1 MRRLLTVIGMMCVS
15 MFAVN
20 STTVSAMERYVA
32 GVHYKIV
39 APEPSKTKTPH
50 VFSFFSYACPHCNHL
65 EPAVDT
71 WRKKQSNNVV
81 FERVPAQWNP
91 LFNDMARFYY
101 ALNELHLADQHSQ
114 TVFNE
119 IHKKKRS
126 LHTEG
131 SILAFV
137 QTLGLDKT
145 EFQKVLNSDA
155 VKKKMRKGKGVMTQY
170 KIPGVPSFVVNGRYF
185 VNVSMAGSPEQLF
198 KVLDFLLTK

>member
-1 MRRLLTVIGMMCVS
+1 MRYLLTVVGLMCLGV
-15 MFAVN
+15 FTI
-20 STTVSAMERYVA
+20 STTSANTIERYVA

-50 VFSFFSYACPHCNHL
+50 VLSFFSYACPHCNHL
-65 EPAVDT
+65 EPAVDK
-71 WRKKQSNNVV
+71 WRKGLSSNVV
-81 FERVPAQWNP
+81 FERVPAQWSP
-91 LFNDMARFYY
+91 LFKSMARFYY
-101 ALNELHLADQHSQ
+101 ALDGLHLADQHSQ
-114 TVFNE
+114 AVFDE

-126 LHTEG
+126 LDMEG

-137 QTLGLDKT
+137 QTLGLDKAK
-145 EFQKVLNSDA
+145 FQQALNSDA

-198 KVLDFLLTK
+198 EVLDFLLTK

>member
-1 MRRLLTVIGMMCVS
+1 
-15 MFAVN
+15 MFAVS
-20 STTVSAMERYVA
+20 STTVNAMERYVA

-50 VFSFFSYACPHCNHL
+50 VISFFSYACPHCNHL
-65 EPAVDT
+65 EPAVEK
-71 WRKKQSNNVV
+71 WREKHANNVQ

-91 LFNDMARFYY
+91 LFKDMARFYY
-101 ALNELHLADQHSQ
+101 ALNELHLTDKYSQ
-114 TVFNE
+114 AVFDE

-137 QTLGLDKT
+137 QTLGLDKA
-145 EFQKVLNSDA
+145 EFKQILNSDA

-185 VNVSMAGSPEQLF
+185 VNVSMAGSPKKLF
-198 KVLDFLLTK
+198 EVLDFLLTK

>member
-1 MRRLLTVIGMMCVS
+1 MRRLLTVIGLLCVG
-15 MFAVN
+15 MLAVSS
-20 STTVSAMERYVA
+20 STVIAMERYVA
-32 GVHYKIV
+32 GLHYKIV

-50 VFSFFSYACPHCNHL
+50 VLSFFSYACPHCNHL
-65 EPAVDT
+65 EPAVDK
-71 WRKKQSNNVV
+71 WREKQSSNVV

-91 LFNDMARFYY
+91 LFKDMAKFYY
-101 ALNELHLADQHSQ
+101 ALNGLHLADQYSQ
-114 TVFNE
+114 AVFDE

-137 QTLGLDKT
+137 QTLGLDKA
-145 EFQKVLNSDA
+145 EFQQALNSDA

-185 VNVSMAGSPEQLF
+185 VNVGMAGSPEQLF
-198 KVLDFLLTK
+198 EILDFLLAK

>member
-1 MRRLLTVIGMMCVS
+1 MRRLLTVIGLLCVG
-15 MFAVN
+15 MLAVSS
-20 STTVSAMERYVA
+20 STVIAMERYVA
-32 GVHYKIV
+32 GLHYKIV

-50 VFSFFSYACPHCNHL
+50 VLSFFSYACPHCNHL
-65 EPAVDT
+65 EPAVDK
-71 WRKKQSNNVV
+71 WREKQSSNVV

-91 LFNDMARFYY
+91 LFKDMAKFYY
-101 ALNELHLADQHSQ
+101 ALNGLHLADQYSQ
-114 TVFNE
+114 AVFDE

-137 QTLGLDKT
+137 QTLGLDKA
-145 EFQKVLNSDA
+145 EFQQALNSDA

-185 VNVSMAGSPEQLF
+185 VNVGMAGSPEQLF
-198 KVLDFLLTK
+198 EILDFLLTK

>member
-1 MRRLLTVIGMMCVS
+1 MRRLLSVMGLLCVGL
-15 MFAVN
+15 FAAS
-20 STTVSAMERYVA
+20 STSANAMERYIA

-65 EPAVDT
+65 EPAVDK
-71 WRKKQSNNVV
+71 WRKKQSNNVL

-91 LFNDMARFYY
+91 LFKTMATFYY
-101 ALNELHLADQHSQ
+101 ALEELRLADQYSK
-114 TVFNE
+114 TIFDE

-131 SILAFV
+131 SVLAFV
-137 QTLGLDKT
+137 QTLGIDKT
-145 EFQKVLNSDA
+145 EFQQVLNSEA

-170 KIPGVPSFVVNGRYF
+170 KISGVPSFVVNGRYL
-185 VNVSMAGSPEQLF
+185 VNVGMAGSPEQLF
-198 KVLDFLLTK
+198 DILDFLLMK